1 MAQVQKAEADWQT
14 GLVAPVKDTRV
25 QTEVMNYENDKLLSP
40 RSCF

>member
-25 QTEVMNYENDKLLSP
+25 QTEVIMHRNENLSLA
-40 RSCF
+40 RIC